1 MPRRRAFL
9 AQLTAAT
16 TAVVAVDAEELRG
29 ASDHSMSSWDTSW
42 LDRLKSAQ
50 YRVVFNASDIADGI
64 VADYVW
70 SFFDGFHEAHGTTD
84 GDTRPVIVFRRNGT
98 GMAFNDAMWEKYNI
112 GEYAKVND
120 PVTKAPARRNIFWQ
134 HAPGRSSSGSM
145 KLDELT
151 RRGLI
156 RLMS

>member
-16 TAVVAVDAEELRG
+16 AAALALDREELRA
-29 ASDHSMSSWDTSW
+29 ASTESTGPWDTSW

-64 VADYVW
+64 VTDYVS
-70 SFFDGFHEAHGTTD
+70 SFFDGFRDVHGTSD

-98 GMAFNDAMWEKYNI
+98 GMAFNDTMWDKYNV

-120 PVTKAPARRNIFWQ
+120 PSTKAPARRNIFWQ
-134 HAPGRSSSGSM
+134 HAPGRSGYSSCAGS
-145 KLDELT
+145 D
-151 RRGLI
+151 RARV
-156 RLMS
+156 